1 MVKLWLGRSF
11 MEEEVSL
18 YDLFEVLSRRKKL
31 MWGIFLLV
39 FALGILYAGYMRYS
53 SKDYEAVATI
63 MVNTVSLT
71 GIVQSEDAYENLLNA
86 TISYPQFTNETYMT
100 IATSIVIIEKL
111 IGNLDP
117 SENYTVQSLSKK
129 LKAEY
134 SEKTNLMKLTVKDK
148 NPERAAEIANNW
160 VIVFKEALNES
171 IQDQFNKIIELV
183 TIRVDADR
191 KDLDW
196 VSQEIELIKEKNM
209 DRIVIQKEMD
219 KLTEQY
225 LDYQKTLVDLDF
237 IVKVQEVEIQ
247 KTKESLEKE
256 SQFIEIKKSILNEPI
271 IMGYLLSTEGPIEPM
286 SFSII
291 SQELNQ
297 NYIELSRKLADLE
310 ICLAGDLKR
319 KETLQESGII
329 EDLHKKILG
338 KQTQLLKL
346 EKELGTLEKQY
357 EVYFNNYQTSFRKLD
372 EIKTLTSAWTEDTNV
387 TLLSKAIPPSEPTR
401 GTSAKLILAVAAVVG
416 LFLAIFMAFFVEF
429 LDKMKQYKKV

>member
-1 MVKLWLGRSF
+1 LGLPF
-11 MEEEVSL
+11 QYEKV
-18 YDLFEVLSRRKKL
+18 
-31 MWGIFLLV
+31 
-39 FALGILYAGYMRYS
+39 ILDRCDAGYMRYS

-63 MVNTVSLT
+63 MVNPVSLT
-71 GIVQSEDAYENLLNA
+71 GIVQSEDAYENLLNV
-86 TISYPQFTNETYMT
+86 TISYPQFTNDTYMT

-160 VIVFKEALNES
+160 AIVFKEALNES

-191 KDLDW
+191 KDLDRI
-196 VSQEIELIKEKNM
+196 SQEIELIKEKNM

-247 KTKESLEKE
+247 KTKEYLEKE
-256 SQFIEIKKSILNEPI
+256 TQFIELQKSVLSEPVYL
-271 IMGYLLSTEGPIEPM
+271 GYLLSAENQIDPK

-291 SQELNQ
+291 NQELNQ
-297 NYIELSRKLADLE
+297 NYLEISKKLTDLE
-310 ICLAGDLKR
+310 VSLAGDLKR

-329 EDLHKKILG
+329 EDLHKKVLG
-338 KQTQLLKL
+338 KQVLLAKL
-346 EKELGTLEKQY
+346 GDELGTLEKQY
-357 EVYFNNYQTSFRKLD
+357 EIYLNNYQASFRKMD
-372 EIKTLTSAWTEDTNV
+372 ELKTARTVWVADTNIIV
-387 TLLSKAIPPSEPTR
+387 LSGAIPPTEATAAS
-401 GTSAKLILAVAAVVG
+401 SARIIIAVAVVAG
-416 LFLAIFMAFFVEF
+416 LFLAIFMAFLVEF

>member
-1 MVKLWLGRSF
+1 V
-11 MEEEVSL
+11 EEEVSL

-63 MVNTVSLT
+63 MVNPVSLT

-191 KDLDW
+191 KDLDRI
-196 VSQEIELIKEKNM
+196 SQEIELIKEKNM

-247 KTKESLEKE
+247 KTKESLEEE
-256 SQFIEIKKSILNEPI
+256 SQFIEIKKSVINEPI
-271 IMGYLLSTEGPIEPM
+271 IMEYLLSTEKPIEPM

-310 ICLAGDLKR
+310 ICLAGDLKK

-329 EDLHKKILG
+329 DDLHKKILE

-357 EVYFNNYQTSFRKLD
+357 EVYFNNYQTSFRKLN

-401 GTSAKLILAVAAVVG
+401 GTSAKLILAVAAVAG

>member
-1 MVKLWLGRSF
+1 

-63 MVNTVSLT
+63 MVNPVSLT
-71 GIVQSEDAYENLLNA
+71 GIVQSEDAYENLLNV
-86 TISYPQFTNETYMT
+86 TISYPQFTNDTYMT

-160 VIVFKEALNES
+160 AIVFKEALNES

-191 KDLDW
+191 KDLDRI
-196 VSQEIELIKEKNM
+196 SQEIELIKEKNM

-319 KETLQESGII
+319 KETLKESGII

-357 EVYFNNYQTSFRKLD
+357 EVYFNNY
-372 EIKTLTSAWTEDTNV
+372 
-387 TLLSKAIPPSEPTR
+387 
-401 GTSAKLILAVAAVVG
+401 
-416 LFLAIFMAFFVEF
+416 
-429 LDKMKQYKKV
+429 

>member
-1 MVKLWLGRSF
+1 V
-11 MEEEVSL
+11 EEEVSL

-63 MVNTVSLT
+63 MVNPVSLT

-160 VIVFKEALNES
+160 AIVFKEALNES

-191 KDLDW
+191 KDLDRI
-196 VSQEIELIKEKNM
+196 SQEIELIKEKNM

-329 EDLHKKILG
+329 DDLHKKILE

-401 GTSAKLILAVAAVVG
+401 GTSAKLILAVATVAG

>member
-1 MVKLWLGRSF
+1 

-18 YDLFEVLSRRKKL
+18 YGLFEVLSRRKKL

-63 MVNTVSLT
+63 MVNPVSLT

-160 VIVFKEALNES
+160 AIVFKEALNES

-191 KDLDW
+191 KDLDRI
-196 VSQEIELIKEKNM
+196 SQEIELIKEKNM

-329 EDLHKKILG
+329 DDLHKKILE

-401 GTSAKLILAVAAVVG
+401 GTSAKLILAVATVAG

>member
-1 MVKLWLGRSF
+1 

-63 MVNTVSLT
+63 MVNPVSLT
-71 GIVQSEDAYENLLNA
+71 GIVQSEDAYENLLNV
-86 TISYPQFTNETYMT
+86 TISYPQFTNDTYMT

-160 VIVFKEALNES
+160 AIVFKEALNES

-191 KDLDW
+191 KDLDRI
-196 VSQEIELIKEKNM
+196 SQEIELIKEKNM

-247 KTKESLEKE
+247 KTKA
-256 SQFIEIKKSILNEPI
+256 
-271 IMGYLLSTEGPIEPM
+271 LLSW
-286 SFSII
+286 
-291 SQELNQ
+291 LRKKLKNQ
-297 NYIELSRKLADLE
+297 
-310 ICLAGDLKR
+310 
-319 KETLQESGII
+319 
-329 EDLHKKILG
+329 
-338 KQTQLLKL
+338 
-346 EKELGTLEKQY
+346 
-357 EVYFNNYQTSFRKLD
+357 
-372 EIKTLTSAWTEDTNV
+372 
-387 TLLSKAIPPSEPTR
+387 
-401 GTSAKLILAVAAVVG
+401 
-416 LFLAIFMAFFVEF
+416 
-429 LDKMKQYKKV
+429 

>member
-1 MVKLWLGRSF
+1 

-63 MVNTVSLT
+63 MVNPVSLT
-71 GIVQSEDAYENLLNA
+71 GIVQSEDAYENLLNV
-86 TISYPQFTNETYMT
+86 TISYPQFTNDTYMT

-160 VIVFKEALNES
+160 AIVFKEALNES

-191 KDLDW
+191 KDLDRI
-196 VSQEIELIKEKNM
+196 SQEIELIKEKNM

-319 KETLQESGII
+319 KETLKESGII

-387 TLLSKAIPPSEPTR
+387 TLLSKAIPPPEPTR
-401 GTSAKLILAVAAVVG
+401 GTSAKLILAVATVAG

-429 LDKMKQYKKV
+429 LDKMKQYKKG

>member
-1 MVKLWLGRSF
+1 

-63 MVNTVSLT
+63 MVNPVSLT

-160 VIVFKEALNES
+160 AIVFKEALNES

-191 KDLDW
+191 KDLDRI
-196 VSQEIELIKEKNM
+196 SQEIELIKEKNM

-310 ICLAGDLKR
+310 ICLAGDLRR
-319 KETLQESGII
+319 KETPKESGII
-329 EDLHKKILG
+329 DDLHKKILE

-401 GTSAKLILAVAAVVG
+401 GTSAKLILAVATVAG

>member
-1 MVKLWLGRSF
+1 

>member
-1 MVKLWLGRSF
+1 V
-11 MEEEVSL
+11 EEEVSL

-63 MVNTVSLT
+63 MVNPVSLT

-86 TISYPQFTNETYMT
+86 TISYPQFSNETYMT

-160 VIVFKEALNES
+160 AIVFKEALNES

-191 KDLDW
+191 KDLDRI
-196 VSQEIELIKEKNM
+196 SQEIELIKEKNM

-271 IMGYLLSTEGPIEPM
+271 IMGYLLSTEGPIKPM

-319 KETLQESGII
+319 KETLKESGII
-329 EDLHKKILG
+329 DDLHKKILE
-338 KQTQLLKL
+338 KQTQLLKF

-357 EVYFNNYQTSFRKLD
+357 EVYFNNYQTSFRKLNG
-372 EIKTLTSAWTEDTNV
+372 IKTLTSAWTEDTNV

-401 GTSAKLILAVAAVVG
+401 GTSAKLILAVAAVAG

>member
-1 MVKLWLGRSF
+1 

-18 YDLFEVLSRRKKL
+18 YDLFEVLSRRKKI
-31 MWGIFLLV
+31 MWVIFLLV

-63 MVNTVSLT
+63 MVNPVNLT
-71 GIVQSEDAYENLLNA
+71 GIAQSKDAYESLPNA
-86 TISYPQFTNETYMT
+86 TIPYPQFTNETYIT
-100 IATSIVIIEKL
+100 IATSFMIIEKL
-111 IGNLDP
+111 IENLEP

-134 SEKTNLMKLTVKDK
+134 SEKTYLMRLTVKDK
-148 NPERAAEIANNW
+148 DPERAAEIANNW
-160 VIVFKEALNES
+160 AIVFTEALNES

-196 VSQEIELIKEKNM
+196 ISQEIELIKEKNM

-237 IVKVQEVEIQ
+237 IAKAQEVEIQ

-256 SQFIEIKKSILNEPI
+256 SQFIEIKKSIINEPI
-271 IMGYLLSTEGPIEPM
+271 IMEYLLSAEKPIEPM

-297 NYIELSRKLADLE
+297 NYIELSKKLADLD

-357 EVYFNNYQTSFRKLD
+357 EVYFNNYQTSFRKLN
-372 EIKTLTSAWTEDTNV
+372 EIKTLISAWTGDTNV
-387 TLLSKAIPPSEPTR
+387 TLLSQAIPPSEPTA
-401 GTSAKLILAVAAVVG
+401 GTSAKLILAVAAVAG

>member
-1 MVKLWLGRSF
+1 V
-11 MEEEVSL
+11 EEEVSL

-63 MVNTVSLT
+63 MVNPVSLT

-160 VIVFKEALNES
+160 AIVFKEALNES

-191 KDLDW
+191 KDLDRI
-196 VSQEIELIKEKNM
+196 SQEIELIKEKNM

-329 EDLHKKILG
+329 EDLHKKILE

-401 GTSAKLILAVAAVVG
+401 GTSAKLILAVATVAG

>member
-1 MVKLWLGRSF
+1 

-18 YDLFEVLSRRKKL
+18 YDLFEVLSRRKRL
-31 MWGIFLLV
+31 MWIIFLLV
-39 FALGILYAGYMRYS
+39 FALGILYAGYMRYF

-63 MVNTVSLT
+63 MVNPVNLA
-71 GIVQSEDAYENLLNA
+71 GIVQSKDAYENLLNA

-134 SEKTNLMKLTVKDK
+134 SEKTYLMRLAVKDK

-160 VIVFKEALNES
+160 AILFTEALNDS

-183 TIRVDADR
+183 TIRVDADK
-191 KDLDW
+191 KDLDLI
-196 VSQEIELIKEKNM
+196 SQEIELIKEKNM
-209 DRIVIQKEMD
+209 DRIVIQKEID

-329 EDLHKKILG
+329 DDLHKKILE

-401 GTSAKLILAVAAVVG
+401 GTSAKLILAVATVAG

>member
-1 MVKLWLGRSF
+1 

-63 MVNTVSLT
+63 MVNPFSLT
-71 GIVQSEDAYENLLNA
+71 GIVQSNDSYENLLNA
-86 TISYPQFTNETYMT
+86 TLPYPQFTNETYIT
-100 IATSIVIIEKL
+100 IATSFMIIEKL
-111 IGNLDP
+111 IENLEP

-134 SEKTNLMKLTVKDK
+134 SEKTYLMRLTVKDK

-160 VIVFKEALNES
+160 AIVFTEALNES

-191 KDLDW
+191 KDLDRI
-196 VSQEIELIKEKNM
+196 SQEIELIKEKNM

-319 KETLQESGII
+319 KETLKESGII

-387 TLLSKAIPPSEPTR
+387 TLLSKAIPPPEPTR
-401 GTSAKLILAVAAVVG
+401 GTSAKLILAVAAVAG

>member
-1 MVKLWLGRSF
+1 

-63 MVNTVSLT
+63 MVNPVSLT

-100 IATSIVIIEKL
+100 VATSIVIIEKL

-196 VSQEIELIKEKNM
+196 ISQEIELIKEKNM

-247 KTKESLEKE
+247 KTKESLEEE
-256 SQFIEIKKSILNEPI
+256 SQFIEIKKSVINEPI
-271 IMGYLLSTEGPIEPM
+271 IMEYLLSTEKPIEPM

-329 EDLHKKILG
+329 DDLHKKILE

-357 EVYFNNYQTSFRKLD
+357 EVYFNNYQTSFRKLN

-401 GTSAKLILAVAAVVG
+401 GTSDKLILAVATVAG

-429 LDKMKQYKKV
+429 LDKMKQYKKG

>member
-1 MVKLWLGRSF
+1 

-18 YDLFEVLSRRKKL
+18 YDLFEVLSRRKRL
-31 MWGIFLLV
+31 MWIIFLLV
-39 FALGILYAGYMRYS
+39 VGLGILYAGYMRYS

-63 MVNTVSLT
+63 MVNPVNLT
-71 GIVQSEDAYENLLNA
+71 GIAQSKDAYESLPNA
-86 TISYPQFTNETYMT
+86 TIPYPQFTNETYIT
-100 IATSIVIIEKL
+100 IATSFMIIEKL
-111 IGNLDP
+111 IENLEP

-134 SEKTNLMKLTVKDK
+134 SEKTYLMRLTVKDK
-148 NPERAAEIANNW
+148 DPERAAEIANNW
-160 VIVFKEALNES
+160 AILFTEALNES
-171 IQDQFNKIIELV
+171 IRDQFNKIIELI

-191 KDLDW
+191 KDLDLI
-196 VSQEIELIKEKNM
+196 SQEIELIKEKNM

-225 LDYQKTLVDLDF
+225 LDYQKTLVDLNF
-237 IVKVQEVEIQ
+237 MVKAQEVEIQ
-247 KTKESLEKE
+247 KTKESLEEE
-256 SQFIEIKKSILNEPI
+256 SQFIEIKKSVINEPI
-271 IMGYLLSTEGPIEPM
+271 IMEYLLSAEKPIEPM

-297 NYIELSRKLADLE
+297 NYIELSKKLADLD

-357 EVYFNNYQTSFRKLD
+357 EVYFNNYQTSFRKLN
-372 EIKTLTSAWTEDTNV
+372 EIKTLISAWTGDTNV
-387 TLLSKAIPPSEPTR
+387 TLLSQAIPPSEPTA
-401 GTSAKLILAVAAVVG
+401 GTSAKLILAVAAVAG

>member
-1 MVKLWLGRSF
+1 V
-11 MEEEVSL
+11 EEEVSL

-63 MVNTVSLT
+63 MVNPVSLT

-160 VIVFKEALNES
+160 AIVFKEALNES

-191 KDLDW
+191 KDLDRI
-196 VSQEIELIKEKNM
+196 SQEIELIKEKNM

-310 ICLAGDLKR
+310 ICLAGDLRR
-319 KETLQESGII
+319 KETPKESGII
-329 EDLHKKILG
+329 DDLHKKILE

-401 GTSAKLILAVAAVVG
+401 GTSAKLILAVATVAG

>member
-1 MVKLWLGRSF
+1 

-63 MVNTVSLT
+63 MVNPVSLT

-160 VIVFKEALNES
+160 AIVFKEALNES

-191 KDLDW
+191 KDLDRI
-196 VSQEIELIKEKNM
+196 SQEIELIKEKNM

-271 IMGYLLSTEGPIEPM
+271 IMEYLLSTEGPIEPM

-297 NYIELSRKLADLE
+297 NYIELSKKLADLE

-329 EDLHKKILG
+329 DDLHKKILE

-401 GTSAKLILAVAAVVG
+401 GTSAKLILAVATVAG

>member
-1 MVKLWLGRSF
+1 
-11 MEEEVSL
+11 
-18 YDLFEVLSRRKKL
+18 
-31 MWGIFLLV
+31 
-39 FALGILYAGYMRYS
+39 MRYS

-63 MVNTVSLT
+63 MVNPVSLT
-71 GIVQSEDAYENLLNA
+71 GIVQSEDAYENLLNV
-86 TISYPQFTNETYMT
+86 TISYPQFTNDTYMT

-160 VIVFKEALNES
+160 AIVFKEALNES

-191 KDLDW
+191 KDLDRI
-196 VSQEIELIKEKNM
+196 SQEIELIKEKNM

-319 KETLQESGII
+319 KETLKESGII

-387 TLLSKAIPPSEPTR
+387 TLLSKAIPPPEPTR
-401 GTSAKLILAVAAVVG
+401 GTSAKLILAVAAVAG

>member
-1 MVKLWLGRSF
+1 

-53 SKDYEAVATI
+53 SKDYEAIATI
-63 MVNTVSLT
+63 MVNPVSLT

-196 VSQEIELIKEKNM
+196 ISQEIELIKEKNM

-247 KTKESLEKE
+247 KTKESLEEE
-256 SQFIEIKKSILNEPI
+256 SQFIEIKKSVINEPI
-271 IMGYLLSTEGPIEPM
+271 IMEYLLSTEKPIEPM

-329 EDLHKKILG
+329 DDLHKKILE

-357 EVYFNNYQTSFRKLD
+357 EVYFNNYQTSFRKLN
-372 EIKTLTSAWTEDTNV
+372 EIKTLTSAWTGGTNV
-387 TLLSKAIPPSEPTR
+387 TLLSQAIPPSEPTR
-401 GTSAKLILAVAAVVG
+401 GTSDKLILAVATVAG

-429 LDKMKQYKKV
+429 LDKMKQYKKG

>member
-1 MVKLWLGRSF
+1 

-63 MVNTVSLT
+63 MVNPVSLT

-310 ICLAGDLKR
+310 ICLAGDLRR
-319 KETLQESGII
+319 KETPKESGII
-329 EDLHKKILG
+329 DDLHKKILE

-401 GTSAKLILAVAAVVG
+401 GTSAKLILAVATVAG

>member
-1 MVKLWLGRSF
+1 

-63 MVNTVSLT
+63 MVNPVSLT

-160 VIVFKEALNES
+160 AIVFKEALNES

-191 KDLDW
+191 KDLDRI
-196 VSQEIELIKEKNM
+196 SQEIELIKEKNM

-310 ICLAGDLKR
+310 ICLAGDLRR
-319 KETLQESGII
+319 KETPKESGII
-329 EDLHKKILG
+329 DDLHKKILE

-401 GTSAKLILAVAAVVG
+401 GTSAKLILAVAAVAG

>member
-1 MVKLWLGRSF
+1 

-191 KDLDW
+191 KDLDRI
-196 VSQEIELIKEKNM
+196 SQEIELIKEKNM

-401 GTSAKLILAVAAVVG
+401 GTSAKLILAVAAVAG

>member
-1 MVKLWLGRSF
+1 

-63 MVNTVSLT
+63 MVNPVSLT

-160 VIVFKEALNES
+160 AIVFKEALNES

-191 KDLDW
+191 KDLDRI
-196 VSQEIELIKEKNM
+196 SQEIELIKEKNM

-310 ICLAGDLKR
+310 ICLAGDLRR
-319 KETLQESGII
+319 KETPKESGII
-329 EDLHKKILG
+329 DDLHKKILE

-357 EVYFNNYQTSFRKLD
+357 EVYFNNYQTSFRKLN
-372 EIKTLTSAWTEDTNV
+372 EIKTLISAWTGDTNV
-387 TLLSKAIPPSEPTR
+387 TLLSQAIPPSEPTA
-401 GTSAKLILAVAAVVG
+401 GTSAKLILAVAAVAG

>member
-1 MVKLWLGRSF
+1 V
-11 MEEEVSL
+11 EEEVSL

-63 MVNTVSLT
+63 MVNPVSLT

>member
-1 MVKLWLGRSF
+1 

-63 MVNTVSLT
+63 MVNPVSLT

-160 VIVFKEALNES
+160 AIVFKEALNES

-196 VSQEIELIKEKNM
+196 ISQEIELIKEKNM

-319 KETLQESGII
+319 KETLKESGII

-401 GTSAKLILAVAAVVG
+401 GTSAKLILAVATVAG

>member
-1 MVKLWLGRSF
+1 

-63 MVNTVSLT
+63 MVNPVSLT

-160 VIVFKEALNES
+160 AIVFKEALNES

-191 KDLDW
+191 KDLDRI
-196 VSQEIELIKEKNM
+196 SQEIELIKEKNM

-329 EDLHKKILG
+329 DDLHKKILE

-357 EVYFNNYQTSFRKLD
+357 EVYFNNYQTSFRKLN

-401 GTSAKLILAVAAVVG
+401 GTSAKLILAVATVAG

>member
-1 MVKLWLGRSF
+1 

-63 MVNTVSLT
+63 MVNPVSLT
-71 GIVQSEDAYENLLNA
+71 GIVQSEDAYENLLNV
-86 TISYPQFTNETYMT
+86 TISYPQFTNDTYMT

-160 VIVFKEALNES
+160 AIVFKEALNES

-191 KDLDW
+191 KDLDRI
-196 VSQEIELIKEKNM
+196 SQEIELIKEKNM

-310 ICLAGDLKR
+310 ICLAGDLRR
-319 KETLQESGII
+319 KETPKESGII
-329 EDLHKKILG
+329 DDLHKKILE

-401 GTSAKLILAVAAVVG
+401 GTSAKLILAVATVAG

>member
-1 MVKLWLGRSF
+1 

-63 MVNTVSLT
+63 MVNPFSLT
-71 GIVQSEDAYENLLNA
+71 GIVQSNDSYENLLNA
-86 TISYPQFTNETYMT
+86 TLPYPQFTNETYIT
-100 IATSIVIIEKL
+100 IATSFMIIEKL
-111 IGNLDP
+111 IENLEP

-134 SEKTNLMKLTVKDK
+134 SEKTYLMRLTVKDK
-148 NPERAAEIANNW
+148 DPERAAEIANNW
-160 VIVFKEALNES
+160 AIVFTEALNES

-196 VSQEIELIKEKNM
+196 ISQEIELIKEKNM

>member
-1 MVKLWLGRSF
+1 V
-11 MEEEVSL
+11 EEEVSL

>member
-1 MVKLWLGRSF
+1 

-63 MVNTVSLT
+63 MVNPVSLT

-86 TISYPQFTNETYMT
+86 TISYPQFTNDTYMT

-160 VIVFKEALNES
+160 AIVFKEALNES

-191 KDLDW
+191 KDLDRI
-196 VSQEIELIKEKNM
+196 SQEIELIKEKNM

-319 KETLQESGII
+319 KETLKESGII

-401 GTSAKLILAVAAVVG
+401 GTSAKLILAVATVAG

>member
-1 MVKLWLGRSF
+1 V
-11 MEEEVSL
+11 EEEVSL

-63 MVNTVSLT
+63 MVNPVSLT

-160 VIVFKEALNES
+160 AIVFKEALNES

-191 KDLDW
+191 KDLDRI
-196 VSQEIELIKEKNM
+196 SQEIELIKEKNM

-310 ICLAGDLKR
+310 ICLAGDLRR
-319 KETLQESGII
+319 KETPKESGII
-329 EDLHKKILG
+329 DDLHKKILE

-401 GTSAKLILAVAAVVG
+401 GTSAKLILAVATVAG

-429 LDKMKQYKKV
+429 LDKMKQYKKG

>member
-1 MVKLWLGRSF
+1 

-63 MVNTVSLT
+63 MVNPVSLT

-191 KDLDW
+191 KDLDRI
-196 VSQEIELIKEKNM
+196 SQEIELIKEKNM

-401 GTSAKLILAVAAVVG
+401 GTSAKLILAVAAVAG